1 MQININL
8 GKRIEML
15 IFIFE
20 TDHLYILDSFF
31 CFNANLS
38 HSALE
43 IYSILRIQ

>member
-15 IFIFE
+15 IFRFA
-20 TDHLYILDSFF
+20 TDHLYILDSF
-31 CFNANLS
+31 FNANLS

-43 IYSILRIQ
+43 IYSI

>member
-1 MQININL
+1 MQITINL

-15 IFIFE
+15 IFRFA
-20 TDHLYILDSFF
+20 TDHLYILDDF

-43 IYSILRIQ
+43 IYSI